1 MTNDKPHKI
10 LLGRYR
16 LQTLVKFL
24 NIDFE
29 TLDNKQTTGVLLK
42 ELLRAA
48 RYKVDWKSF
57 PSGNDE
63 RPNWCREAARVQREL
78 KKDLRLI
85 ADGSPHQDNSAGIY
99 RIVKKLE
106 AANRSGDYQTLRRLP
121 RGGKRPK
128 PVTTLKD
135 RPAQELPVM
144 NPFSKDAGEILCG
157 GVVYSLDW
165 GPRDSLREQIY
176 FQLALAIE
184 ERCLEDLKICVW
196 CKNLFVLTKTNQRF
210 CCDACR
216 TAANNSR
223 RLKKQEETKKSKF
236 QWYRDKKRNKLIDRA
251 RRLLGEDKPLS
262 KILSETGLT
271 QRILKKYLPE
281 IADA

>member
-1 MTNDKPHKI
+1 MKNDKLHKI

-29 TLDNKQTTGVLLK
+29 TLDNKQTTGLLLK
-42 ELLRAA
+42 ELLRVA

-57 PSGNDE
+57 PKGNDE
-63 RPNWCREAARVQREL
+63 RPNWRREAARVQREL

-85 ADGSPHQDNSAGIY
+85 ADGSPNQDNSAGIY

-106 AANRSGDYQTLRRLP
+106 AANRSADYSMVHRSS
-121 RGGKRPK
+121 RGSKRPK

-135 RPAQELPVM
+135 RPGQEIPVM

-184 ERCLEDLKICVW
+184 DRCLEDLKICQW
-196 CKNLFVLTKTNQRF
+196 CKNLFVLMKANQRF
-210 CCDACR
+210 CCGTCR
-216 TAANNSR
+216 IADNNSR
-223 RLKKQEETKKSKF
+223 RLKIQETTKKSVF
-236 QWYRDKKRNKLIDRA
+236 QEKREEKRKRAIDKA
-251 RRLLGEDKPLS
+251 RRLLRQGKPIS
-262 KILSETGLT
+262 KILGETGLT

-281 IADA
+281 NADA

>member
-1 MTNDKPHKI
+1 
-10 LLGRYR
+10 
-16 LQTLVKFL
+16 
-24 NIDFE
+24 
-29 TLDNKQTTGVLLK
+29 
-42 ELLRAA
+42 
-48 RYKVDWKSF
+48 
-57 PSGNDE
+57 
-63 RPNWCREAARVQREL
+63 L

-85 ADGSPHQDNSAGIY
+85 ADGSPDQDNSAEIY

-106 AANRSGDYQTLRRLP
+106 AANRSADYSMLHSLS
-121 RGGKRPK
+121 RGSKRPK

-135 RPAQELPVM
+135 RPGQQLPVM
-144 NPFSKDAGEILCG
+144 NSFSKDAGEILCG
-157 GVVYSLDW
+157 GVVYSLDC

-196 CKNLFVLTKTNQRF
+196 CKNLFVLTKTNQQF

-223 RLKKQEETKKSKF
+223 RLKKQDETKKSKF
-236 QWYRDKKRNKLIDRA
+236 QWYRDKKRKKLIDKA
-251 RRLLGEDKPLS
+251 CRLVGEDKPLS